1 LRAAEGM
8 TLLSRVIK
16 SQYGQQK
23 RTARVIQVK
32 RVSGVLEQEHYIDGN
47 NQGEMSKREF
57 LENYEAEVNILISG
71 ARAESES
78 IRMQVL
84 KEREQWETE
93 KLQWIEQAKNEGFEE
108 GLMLGRR
115 QGLEEYKQLLG
126 QANSIVEKSKEEFV
140 NKLEQSEKVVLDLG
154 LKAAEKIL
162 LASLDENEELFL
174 SIVKQ
179 LIKEAKE
186 YKAVQIHIHPSRYQ
200 LISSYKKEI
209 DALLLNSAD
218 CYIFADEDLAET
230 QCILESNNGRIDASI
245 DSQLIEMKKKLLEL
259 LEVGNHGDN

>member
-1 LRAAEGM
+1 M
-8 TLLSRVIK
+8 TLLSRLIK
-16 SQYGQQK
+16 SQYDQQK

-32 RVSGVLEQEHYIDGN
+32 RVFGDLEQEQFDDGN
-47 NQGEMSKREF
+47 NQQEMVKKEF
-57 LENYEAEVNILISG
+57 LEKYEAEANLLISN
-71 ARAESES
+71 ASAEAES
-78 IRMQVL
+78 IRLQVL
-84 KEREQWETE
+84 KERDQWEAE

-108 GLMLGRR
+108 GLMFGRK
-115 QGLEEYKQLLG
+115 QGLEEYKQLLT
-126 QANSIVEKSKEEFV
+126 QANSIVDKSKEEFV

-162 LASLDENEELFL
+162 FASLNENEELFL

-179 LIKEAKE
+179 LVKEAKE
-186 YKAVQIHIHPSRYQ
+186 FKSVQIHIHPSRYE

-218 CYIFADEDLAET
+218 CYIFADEDLMET

-245 DSQLIEMKKKLLEL
+245 DSQLIEIKKKLLEL
-259 LEVGNHGDN
+259 LEVENHGNN